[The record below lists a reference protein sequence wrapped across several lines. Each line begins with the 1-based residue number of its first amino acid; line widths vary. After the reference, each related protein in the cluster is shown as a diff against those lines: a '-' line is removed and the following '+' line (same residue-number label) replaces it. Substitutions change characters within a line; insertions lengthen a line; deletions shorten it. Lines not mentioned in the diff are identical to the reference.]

1 MLERFRGVSS
11 KMLEGLA
18 YIANSIGVS
27 ANFVTFLGFL
37 SFLGSS
43 ISLLLKR
50 PLLASALIMLGG
62 FFDLMD
68 GAIARKSGNSGPK
81 GAFIDSVTDRV
92 EDGLLFVSM
101 GIYSDELLWAALATH
116 SSMLVSYVRARSE
129 SLGVRGTEFSLAG
142 RGERILLSALFCAID
157 MVSLGLT
164 LIALL
169 SYVTCLERSYIFFR
183 ELKKRG

>member
-1 MLERFRGVSS
+1 MLEHLRGASS
-11 KMLEGLA
+11 RLLDGLA
-18 YIANSIGVS
+18 YMANRIGVS

-43 ISLLLKR
+43 IGLLLRK
-50 PLLASALIMLGG
+50 PILASALVMLGG

-92 EDGLLFVSM
+92 EDGLLFLSM
-101 GIYSDELLWAALATH
+101 GIYSSELLWAALATH
-116 SSMLVSYVRARSE
+116 SSMLVSYIRARSE

-142 RGERILLSALFCAID
+142 RGERVLLSALFCAVD
-157 MVSLGLT
+157 MVGLGLI
-164 LIALL
+164 LIAML

>member
-1 MLERFRGVSS
+1 
-11 KMLEGLA
+11 
-18 YIANSIGVS
+18 
-27 ANFVTFLGFL
+27 
-37 SFLGSS
+37 
-43 ISLLLKR
+43 
-50 PLLASALIMLGG
+50 
-62 FFDLMD
+62 
-68 GAIARKSGNSGPK
+68 
-81 GAFIDSVTDRV
+81 
-92 EDGLLFVSM
+92 GLLFVSM

-157 MVSLGLT
+157 MVSLGLM